1 MDDIDD
7 IINFLNTDDNKTDF
21 EKIDQVIQNLNS
33 AHVKNDEIKQRNEAL
48 KQIQQQPK
56 REYKLVATQEAGQHL
71 GEEKEPS
78 QLDQAFEKAAM

>member
-7 IINFLNTDDNKTDF
+7 IINFLNSEGSKTDF
-21 EKIDQVIQNLNS
+21 HKLDRVIQNLNL
-33 AHVKNDEIKQRNEAL
+33 AQAKNNEIKQRNEAL

-56 REYKLVATQEAGQHL
+56 REYKLLALEGEPPL
-71 GEEKEPS
+71 SEEKEPS